1 MQITFTINIFNLHF
15 QYTTKAAISV
25 ADSSKYAVSFLLYP
39 GGTATGFDE
48 DDVFARG
55 DDTESMED
63 IGKYGGYRKGMKD
76 TERKKGA
83 EGIKDTESTKDGSKD
98 TETMKV

>member
-1 MQITFTINIFNLHF
+1 M
-15 QYTTKAAISV
+15 

-63 IGKYGGYRKGMKD
+63 VGK
-76 TERKKGA
+76 
-83 EGIKDTESTKDGSKD
+83 
-98 TETMKV
+98 V

>member
-1 MQITFTINIFNLHF
+1 M
-15 QYTTKAAISV
+15 
-25 ADSSKYAVSFLLYP
+25 ADSSKYAVSFLPCP

-48 DDVFARG
+48 DDGFARG
-55 DDTESMED
+55 DDMESMED

-76 TERKKGA
+76 AEGKEGA